1 MIRLYCHPTGLAG
14 GVFLIWRGWHIFKG
28 NNKQLIVTI
37 AIAAAFVIAIMNGDF
52 FVKQPATNVEPVAPA
67 TTGETV
73 QLEFPSERYPETA
86 KHIKDAVAAGA
97 SAVCTIDRD
106 GAEDNRKESLA
117 GIPTKKGKDRD
128 EWPMAMCAEGG
139 EGADIEYISPK
150 DNRGAGSW
158 VGNQLEDYPDGTRV
172 EFIVK

>member
-1 MIRLYCHPTGLAG
+1 MSKIKAIIATALTIIVLYALG
-14 GVFLIWRGWHIFKG
+14 IGWLF
-28 NNKQLIVTI
+28 NNGEEGPSKAQ
-37 AIAAAFVIAIMNGDF
+37 VITTQ
-52 FVKQPATNVEPVAPA
+52 QPAIPSQYE
-67 TTGETV
+67 ETV
-73 QLEFPSERYPETA
+73 QLEFPADCYPETA
-86 KHIKDAVAAGA
+86 KHIKDAVASGA
-97 SAVCTIDRD
+97 SSVCTIDRD
-106 GAEDNRKESLA
+106 GAEENRKESLA

-139 EGADIEYISPK
+139 DGADIQYISPK